1 MANKIQLSPK
11 KILNKQFQIDFKGY
25 SATEVDYFLDT
36 IVEDYET
43 FANMLN
49 ESYEQ
54 IENLQKENEALKMK
68 LSNLEKERL
77 IQQDNIRSMEENLSS
92 NVDLLK
98 RISNLEK
105 EIYKTRNKKL
115 VFLYYCI
122 FFKI

>member
-36 IVEDYET
+36 VVEDYET
-43 FANMLN
+43 FAAMLN

-54 IENLQKENEALKMK
+54 IDNLQRENEALKMK
-68 LSNLEKERL
+68 INQMEKEKS
-77 IQQDNIRSMEENLSS
+77 IQQDNMKVMEENLSA

-105 EIYKTRNKKL
+105 EVYKNK
-115 VFLYYCI
+115 
-122 FFKI
+122 

>member
-36 IVEDYET
+36 VVEDYET
-43 FANMLN
+43 FAAMLN

-54 IENLQKENEALKMK
+54 IDNLQRENEALKMK
-68 LSNLEKERL
+68 INQMEKEKS
-77 IQQDNIRSMEENLSS
+77 IQQDNMKVMEENLSAYF
-92 NVDLLK
+92 DLLK

-105 EIYKTRNKKL
+105 EVYKNK
-115 VFLYYCI
+115 
-122 FFKI
+122 

>member
-1 MANKIQLSPK
+1 MDMAKKIQLSPK
-11 KILNKQFQIDFKGY
+11 KILNKHFQIDFKGY

-36 IVEDYET
+36 VVEDYET
-43 FANMLN
+43 FAQMLN

-68 LSNLEKERL
+68 MANMKREHL
-77 IQQDNIRSMEENLSS
+77 IQQDNLRSMEENLSS

-105 EIYKTRNKKL
+105 EVYKNK
-115 VFLYYCI
+115 
-122 FFKI
+122 

>member
-25 SATEVDYFLDT
+25 CATEVDYFLDS

-43 FANMLN
+43 FASMLN
-49 ESYEQ
+49 DSYDQ

-68 LSNLEKERL
+68 LSHLEKERL
-77 IQQDNIRSMEENLSS
+77 LQQDNIRAMEENLSS

-98 RISNLEK
+98 RISSLEK
-105 EIYKTRNKKL
+105 EVYQGKE
-115 VFLYYCI
+115 
-122 FFKI
+122 

>member
-36 IVEDYET
+36 VVEDYET
-43 FANMLN
+43 FATMLN
-49 ESYEQ
+49 ESYEH
-54 IENLQKENEALKMK
+54 IENLQRDNELLKMK
-68 LSNLEKERL
+68 INQMEKEKS
-77 IQQDNIRSMEENLSS
+77 IQQDNMKVMEENLSA

-105 EIYKTRNKKL
+105 EVYKNK
-115 VFLYYCI
+115 
-122 FFKI
+122 

>member
-1 MANKIQLSPK
+1 MMAKKIQLSPK

-36 IVEDYET
+36 VVEDYET
-43 FANMLN
+43 FADMLN
-49 ESYEQ
+49 ESYDQ

-68 LSNLEKERL
+68 LNNLEREHL
-77 IQQDNIRSMEENLSS
+77 IQQDNMKSMEESLSA

-105 EIYKTRNKKL
+105 EVYKNK
-115 VFLYYCI
+115 
-122 FFKI
+122 

>member
-1 MANKIQLSPK
+1 MKEDRWMFMANKIQLSPK

-49 ESYEQ
+49 DSYEQ
-54 IENLQKENEALKMK
+54 IERLQKDNEALKAK
-68 LSNLEKERL
+68 VSHLEKEKL
-77 IQQDNIRSMEENLSS
+77 LQQDNIRSMEENLSS

-98 RISNLEK
+98 RISSLEK
-105 EIYKTRNKKL
+105 EVYKDKD
-115 VFLYYCI
+115 
-122 FFKI
+122 

>member
-25 SATEVDYFLDT
+25 SAAEVDYFLDAV
-36 IVEDYET
+36 VEDYKS
-43 FANMLN
+43 FADMLN

-68 LSNLEKERL
+68 LSHLEKERL
-77 IQQDNIRSMEENLSS
+77 LQQDNIRAMEENLSS

-98 RISNLEK
+98 RISSLEK
-105 EIYKTRNKKL
+105 EVYQGKE
-115 VFLYYCI
+115 
-122 FFKI
+122 

>member
-1 MANKIQLSPK
+1 MIMANKIQLSPK

-36 IVEDYET
+36 VVEDYQN
-43 FANMLN
+43 FADMLN
-49 ESYEQ
+49 DSYDQ

-68 LSNLEKERL
+68 LNNLERERL
-77 IQQDNIRSMEENLSS
+77 IKHDNMKSMEENLSA

-105 EIYKTRNKKL
+105 EVYKNK
-115 VFLYYCI
+115 
-122 FFKI
+122 